1 MKNRWS
7 CLPGRAPVPRLL
19 PALLLLPLVSCSPH
33 QPSPDTVALYLSAR
47 DSYTAGSLAQA
58 EKQLAAVLA
67 QDREFVQARFL
78 LGKVC
83 FFQGRNADAE
93 SAFASLVRGR
103 RTHNE
108 AGIWLVR
115 VMMQE
120 GRVEEAVRRVEQLLA
135 ADSSDPRLLFL
146 RGSLALE
153 QEDLKSALEFFGQAA
168 QYGDELARAH
178 LELARLYYQFDLPA
192 RAARELASC
201 RALAGEASPVREA
214 AGKLLDAL
222 GPDAVA
228 KEGESR

>member
-7 CLPGRAPVPRLL
+7 CFRCRAPVACLL
-19 PALLLLPLVSCSPH
+19 PFLLLLPLASCTPRQS
-33 QPSPDTVALYLSAR
+33 SPDTVALYLSAK
-47 DSYTAGSLAQA
+47 DSYASGSLAQA
-58 EKQLAAVLA
+58 ERQLAAVLA
-67 QDREFVQARFL
+67 SDRDFVQARFL
-78 LGKVC
+78 LGKV
-83 FFQGRNADAE
+83 FYFQGRSADAGRL
-93 SAFASLVRGR
+93 FASLVQGR
-103 RTHNE
+103 RAHNE

-120 GRVEEAVRRVEQLLA
+120 GRTGEAVRRVEQLLA

-153 QEDLKSALEFFGQAA
+153 QEDVKGALEFFGQAT

-192 RAARELASC
+192 RAARELAAC
-201 RALAGEASPVREA
+201 RALAAQGTPVREA

-222 GPDAVA
+222 GSGPIAL
-228 KEGESR
+228 EGEPR

>member
-1 MKNRWS
+1 MKNRCS
-7 CLPGRAPVPRLL
+7 CFPCRAPVPCLL
-19 PALLLLPLVSCSPH
+19 PALPLFLLLACTPR
-33 QPSPDTVALYLSAR
+33 QPSPETVALYLSAR
-47 DSYTAGSLAQA
+47 DSYAAGSLAQA
-58 EKQLAAVLA
+58 EKQLAAILE
-67 QDREFVQARFL
+67 QDGEFAQARFL

-93 SAFASLVRGR
+93 RAFASLVRGR
-103 RTHNE
+103 RVHNE

-120 GRVEEAVRRVEQLLA
+120 GRIAEAVGRIEKLLA
-135 ADSSDPRLLFL
+135 SDSSDPRLLFL

-153 QEDLKSALEFFGQAA
+153 QEDLKTALDFFGQAA

-178 LELARLYYQFDLPA
+178 LELARLFYQFDLPA
-192 RAARELASC
+192 RALRELAAC
-201 RALAGEASPVREA
+201 RALAGEGSPVREA

-222 GPDAVA
+222 EPGALV